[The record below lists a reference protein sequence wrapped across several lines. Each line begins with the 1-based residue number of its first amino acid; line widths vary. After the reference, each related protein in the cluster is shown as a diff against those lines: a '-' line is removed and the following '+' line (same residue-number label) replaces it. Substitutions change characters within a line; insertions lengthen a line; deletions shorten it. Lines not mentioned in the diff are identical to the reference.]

1 MAEGFAYG
9 EQAPTPSRSQ
19 PAYGEG
25 RLSYEPP
32 PKVEKHLGRRSH
44 SALAVAI
51 FGPAVAAYG
60 LAAYGLYL
68 AMTAIF

>member
-25 RLSYEPP
+25 RLSYEPR
-32 PKVEKHLGRRSH
+32 PKVEKDLGRRSH
-44 SALAVAI
+44 TALTVAI
-51 FGPAVAAYG
+51 FGPVVGAYG

-68 AMTAIF
+68 GLTAIF